1 MDVYSQIPSLVAQ
14 RPPRRPPGSEG
25 CRACPKPCPAR
36 KAPMRLESARQGL
49 CRCETHISLRDG
61 RFLWRD
67 QGGRKSSDLKR
78 LQLSAKDA
86 RSHGKV
92 WMGVFSE
99 DSTGALEVDKVAPF
113 LLKLYEI
120 VSSPVSDD
128 LVCWSEHGE
137 TFKIVNRTKFAG
149 VCTTYARVGRSSPDH
164 RWH

>member
-1 MDVYSQIPSLVAQ
+1 MREKLCVAVKTTS
-14 RPPRRPPGSEG
+14 RFEMGVFLSEI
-25 CRACPKPCPAR
+25 K
-36 KAPMRLESARQGL
+36 
-49 CRCETHISLRDG
+49 
-61 RFLWRD
+61 
-67 QGGRKSSDLKR
+67 GGRKSSDLKR

-149 VCTTYARVGRSSPDH
+149 VCPTAAPRGEEFPRSPLALTIAPPAAQDVLPLYFKHDNLRSFIRQLNIYGFQRCTNAPG
-164 RWH
+164 

>member
-1 MDVYSQIPSLVAQ
+1 MGVFL
-14 RPPRRPPGSEG
+14 SEI
-25 CRACPKPCPAR
+25 K
-36 KAPMRLESARQGL
+36 
-49 CRCETHISLRDG
+49 
-61 RFLWRD
+61 
-67 QGGRKSSDLKR
+67 GGRKSSDLKR

-137 TFKIVNRTKFAG
+137 TFKIVNRTKFAREG
-149 VCTTYARVGRSSPDH
+149 SVGLSMCLAVSLSISGR
-164 RWH
+164 

>member
-1 MDVYSQIPSLVAQ
+1 
-14 RPPRRPPGSEG
+14 
-25 CRACPKPCPAR
+25 
-36 KAPMRLESARQGL
+36 
-49 CRCETHISLRDG
+49 
-61 RFLWRD
+61 
-67 QGGRKSSDLKR
+67 
-78 LQLSAKDA
+78 
-86 RSHGKV
+86 
-92 WMGVFSE
+92 MGVFSE

-164 RWH
+164 HWH